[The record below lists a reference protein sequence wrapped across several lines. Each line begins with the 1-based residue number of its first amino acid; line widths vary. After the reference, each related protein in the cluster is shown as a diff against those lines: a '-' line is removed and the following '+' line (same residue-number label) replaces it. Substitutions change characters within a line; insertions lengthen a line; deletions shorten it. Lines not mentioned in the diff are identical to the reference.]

1 VRAAAPLSAS
11 TRRTWQRIGAVL
23 LAALLALVA
32 VHTVANVLGYVRAIS
47 YPFGLDYG
55 EGIVWQ
61 QAALIPG
68 PRMYG
73 TSTALPFIVFH
84 YPPVYYLVVRLV
96 ANITPDLLSAGRL
109 VSSVSTWLIAVL
121 VAGLILA
128 TVRVQDGG
136 SRLRPRVIA
145 VTIGLLTLCLH
156 PVQDWGVFMRVD
168 MIAIMLSL
176 AGALVAMRSDGR
188 ALGTTVALLL
198 CVASV
203 FAKQTEVP
211 AGIAIFVVTLLRR
224 PRAGLVAAAIA
235 LAVALAALGWLQWI
249 THGGFLLNIVEYNIN
264 RFSIQAALYD
274 ILAER
279 KLAPFVAIMGIA
291 ALAILFGLVS
301 GARTG
306 GPVGRLFATVRHA
319 DRAGTA
325 RAILLLYFALCTLML
340 VTILKS
346 GGTIN
351 YLIEFL
357 CVGSVLIGVL
367 LCDLA
372 DTPRAFAATVA
383 VLILGVLPIP
393 FGWSYLRSPQAQ
405 TEEREAL
412 VQRIAAADKPVSS
425 EDMTLLMRA
434 GKPVIFEPA
443 IATELAIVGRW
454 DETPLVAMIR
464 NHGFA
469 FMITMSNAFNDGT
482 PRSPAMEAAMR
493 AAYPRVEE
501 ITPNLW
507 LHLPP

>member
-1 VRAAAPLSAS
+1 MSAS
-11 TRRTWQRIGAVL
+11 TGRPWQRVGAVL

-32 VHTVANVLGYVRAIS
+32 VHVVATVLGYVRAIG

-61 QAALIPG
+61 QADLIPG

-84 YPPVYYLVVRLV
+84 YPPVYYLAVRLMTTIV
-96 ANITPDLLSAGRL
+96 PDMLATGRL
-109 VSSVSTWLIAVL
+109 VSAVSTWLIAVL
-121 VAGLILA
+121 VAALILTA
-128 TVRVQDGG
+128 VRAQDGRG
-136 SRLRPRVIA
+136 RFVPRVIA

-156 PVQDWGVFMRVD
+156 PVQNWGVFMRVD
-168 MIAIMLSL
+168 MIAIVLSL
-176 AGALVAMRSDGR
+176 AGALVAVRSDGR
-188 ALGTTVALLL
+188 ALGTTIALLL

-211 AGIAIFVVTLLRR
+211 AGLAIFVVTALRR
-224 PRAGLVAAAIA
+224 PRAGLAAAA
-235 LAVALAALGWLQWI
+235 VAFAVALAALGWLQWI
-249 THGGFLLNIVEYNIN
+249 THGGFLLNVVEYNIN

-274 ILAER
+274 ILTER

-291 ALAILFGLVS
+291 ALAILFGLAR
-301 GARTG
+301 GTRTG
-306 GPVGRLFATVRHA
+306 GPIGRLLAGVRHS
-319 DRAGTA
+319 DRAGAA

-357 CVGSVLIGVL
+357 CVGNVLIGVL

-372 DTPRAFAATVA
+372 DTPRAFATTVA
-383 VLILGVLPIP
+383 VLIISVLLIP

-405 TEEREAL
+405 IDERQAL
-412 VQRIAAADKPVSS
+412 VRRIAAADKPVSS

-434 GKPVIFEPA
+434 GKPVIYEPA
-443 IATELAIVGRW
+443 IVTELALVGRW

-464 NHGFA
+464 GHGFA
-469 FMITMSNAFNDGT
+469 FMITVFNAVNGGA
-482 PRSPAMEAAMR
+482 PRSPAVEAAMR

-501 ITPNLW
+501 ITPDLW